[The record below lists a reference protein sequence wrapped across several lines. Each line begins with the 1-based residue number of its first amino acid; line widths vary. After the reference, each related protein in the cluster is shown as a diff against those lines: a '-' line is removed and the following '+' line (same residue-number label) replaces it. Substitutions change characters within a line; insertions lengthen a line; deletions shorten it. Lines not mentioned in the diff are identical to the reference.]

1 MLKKNKL
8 FKTIFKTIK
17 GIVSVFVLAIVG
29 VIFVQRIT
37 NNEVA
42 LFGYSIFTVV
52 SESMVPEY
60 NVGDMIVAKRVG
72 EDSIEIDDD
81 VVYLGEKGILADKIV
96 THRVV
101 KIEEEDDEKIFHTK
115 GIANSAIDPAIDYD
129 QIYGVVLRRS
139 VILSF
144 LSHLINNKVIFF
156 FLLFIPFCLVVFFE
170 ILSII
175 KEKNELENSGE

>member
-52 SESMVPEY
+52 HGSWV
-60 NVGDMIVAKRVG
+60 
-72 EDSIEIDDD
+72 
-81 VVYLGEKGILADKIV
+81 
-96 THRVV
+96 
-101 KIEEEDDEKIFHTK
+101 
-115 GIANSAIDPAIDYD
+115 
-129 QIYGVVLRRS
+129 
-139 VILSF
+139 
-144 LSHLINNKVIFF
+144 
-156 FLLFIPFCLVVFFE
+156 
-170 ILSII
+170 
-175 KEKNELENSGE
+175 